1 MALALVSNEQ
11 QEINQIALAEFKE
24 HRQELKK
31 PLTPLAEK
39 KACNVLRPFSLTQQQ
54 YMVDQ
59 AILNGWRG
67 LFPVNPPRTTSCKSN
82 SIEDDINDR
91 SWA

>member
-1 MALALVSNEQ
+1 MALQLISEQ
-11 QEINQIALAEFKE
+11 QADINLIALEEFKE

-31 PLTPLAEK
+31 PLTKLAEK
-39 KACNVLRPFSLTQQQ
+39 KACNVLRPFSLAQQQ

-59 AILNGWRG
+59 AILCGWRG
-67 LFPVNPPRTTSCKSN
+67 LFPVREPIKIDARSN
-82 SIEDDINDR
+82 SIESDLNDR